1 MDINISGN
9 FSEVNKI
16 LKELPTKLTTQP
28 LIAGINRT
36 ARDARNKGRKAIR
49 ATTGIKPRAAKSRVR
64 GATRKA
70 AASRKKM
77 FANIYVRTTK
87 PVPYSQAFN
96 KTEIKKS
103 SSLNRKSFT
112 ATMQNGKFSRW
123 QRKGKKRL
131 PIEELRVEVDPI
143 GTRAAQ
149 RAIERTV
156 KANLEKE
163 VTRLIK
169 LKLSK
174 IKR

>member
-1 MDINISGN
+1 
-9 FSEVNKI
+9 
-16 LKELPTKLTTQP
+16 
-28 LIAGINRT
+28 
-36 ARDARNKGRKAIR
+36 
-49 ATTGIKPRAAKSRVR
+49 
-64 GATRKA
+64 
-70 AASRKKM
+70 
-77 FANIYVRTTK
+77 
-87 PVPYSQAFN
+87 
-96 KTEIKKS
+96 
-103 SSLNRKSFT
+103 
-112 ATMQNGKFSRW
+112 MQNGKFSRW

-131 PIEELRVEVDPI
+131 PIEELRVELDPI